1 MSQDNVEIVLRVM
14 QRFADQDLDAA
25 LEHVDAEATLDW
37 SNSDA
42 LDSGVYTGR
51 AAWRAFMQERD
62 AALGERRVDTVEI
75 LAASTDTVVLAGR
88 IREQGRVSGGAVETR
103 GATVWKRRGGKGI
116 PLNVHQAADEGLQAH
131 GLPEEAGTHD
141 EREVRGR
148 GA

>member
-1 MSQDNVEIVLRVM
+1 M
-14 QRFADQDLDAA
+14 QRFADQDWDAA
-25 LEHVDAEATLDW
+25 LEDVDAEATLDW

-88 IREQGRVSGGAVETR
+88 IREQGRGSGVAGGNPR
-103 GATVWKRRGGKGI
+103 GPVWDTPGQKGI
-116 PLNVHQAADEGLQAH
+116 RP
-131 GLPEEAGTHD
+131 
-141 EREVRGR
+141 
-148 GA
+148 

>member
-1 MSQDNVEIVLRVM
+1 MSEENVEIVLRVM
-14 QRFADQDLDAA
+14 QRFADQDWDAA
-25 LEHVDAEATLDW
+25 LEDVDAEATLDW

-88 IREQGRVSGGAVETR
+88 IREQGRGSGVAGANPGAAVLGPR
-103 GATVWKRRGGKGI
+103 GKKGH
-116 PLNVHQAADEGLQAH
+116 PPPNSPH
-131 GLPEEAGTHD
+131 TKW
-141 EREVRGR
+141 
-148 GA
+148 

>member
-1 MSQDNVEIVLRVM
+1 MSDENVEIVLRVM
-14 QRFADQDLDAA
+14 QRFADQDWDAA
-25 LEHVDAEATLDW
+25 LEDVDAEATLDW

-88 IREQGRVSGGAVETR
+88 IREQGRVSGVAGETPR
-103 GATVWKRRGGKGI
+103 APILAPPGG
-116 PLNVHQAADEGLQAH
+116 EGH
-131 GLPEEAGTHD
+131 PPPN
-141 EREVRGR
+141 
-148 GA
+148 